1 MILDCPSCATRYLV
15 ASEKIGAGGRL
26 VRCGVCRHTWH
37 QQPAEEVPSE
47 AEPPPRAAEAGP
59 SQARATAGLMGERVE
74 SEAPATSELRP
85 IPRGSNLPAFP
96 PRPRRRS
103 PVLGWV
109 ILVLAV
115 AALLY
120 GTFAER
126 ARIVEVWPPAGRL
139 FMLFGIM
146 PEPVGAGLEI
156 RAVTSERASE
166 NGVAVLRIT
175 GEVVNISSVS
185 RDVPSLVA
193 VLRDARK
200 RKVQQWTFKADET
213 KLLPGEVSK
222 FSTSV
227 DNPPDEATDVDVE
240 FLPASG

>member
-15 ASEKIGAGGRL
+15 ASEKIGPGGRL

-37 QQPAEEVPSE
+37 QEPAEEVPRE
-47 AEPPPRAAEAGP
+47 IEPAPRA
-59 SQARATAGLMGERVE
+59 L
-74 SEAPATSELRP
+74 EAPATNELRP

-109 ILVLAV
+109 VLVLAV

-120 GTFAER
+120 GTFVER
-126 ARIVEVWPPAGRL
+126 ASIVEAWPPAGRL
-139 FMLFGIM
+139 FMLLGVM

-166 NGVAVLRIT
+166 NGVAVLRIA
-175 GEVVNISSVS
+175 GEVVNISGIS

-193 VLRDARK
+193 MLKDARK
-200 RKVQQWTFKADET
+200 RKVQQWTFKAGET
-213 KLLPGEVSK
+213 KLLPGEVTK

>member
-15 ASEKIGAGGRL
+15 PSEKIGPGGRL

-37 QQPAEEVPSE
+37 QEPAEEVLSE

-59 SQARATAGLMGERVE
+59 SGTAATPELMGERPA

-85 IPRGSNLPAFP
+85 IPHGSNLPAFR

-103 PVLGWV
+103 PMLGWV
-109 ILVLAV
+109 VLVLAV

-120 GTFAER
+120 GTYVER
-126 ARIVEVWPPAGRL
+126 ARIVELWPPAGRL
-139 FMLFGIM
+139 FMLFGVM

-166 NGVAVLRIT
+166 NGVVVLRIA
-175 GEVVNISSVS
+175 GEVVNISGVS

-193 VLRDARK
+193 VLKDARK
-200 RKVQQWTFKADET
+200 RKVQQWTFKAGET
-213 KLLPGEVSK
+213 KLLPGEASK

-227 DNPPDEATDVDVE
+227 DNPPDEATDVDVD